1 MRFIKTSQKG
11 DTIVE
16 VLIAIAVLAFALGM
30 GYATANRSNVA
41 IQSNKERYQAQLV
54 VNKQVEYLR
63 AGFNTSITKANFGVN
78 AIECVTY
85 NGTVY
90 SVSNGA
96 ACDDNS
102 TGVTYRINTDPVEC
116 SSDNGVPI
124 SKFCTYKITVDWDS
138 LKGGRETVATWYGL

>member
-1 MRFIKTSQKG
+1 MQIRINSQKG

-63 AGFNTSITKANFGVN
+63 AGVNSGSVNKGSITNAVDCVVISSGSYLRATGTNCNDPSSGPTYAVN
-78 AIECVTY
+78 V
-85 NGTVY
+85 
-90 SVSNGA
+90 
-96 ACDDNS
+96 
-102 TGVTYRINTDPVEC
+102 DPVTC
-116 SSDNGVPI
+116 STAPST
-124 SKFCTYKITVDWDS
+124 FCTYKITVDWDS

>member
-41 IQSNKERYQAQLV
+41 IQSNKERYQAQLLA
-54 VNKQVEYLR
+54 NKQVEYLR

-90 SVSNGA
+90 SGSNGA

-102 TGVTYRINTDPVEC
+102 TGVTYRINTDPGEC